1 MPPHEPASSPSLQL
15 AESRVHS
22 PADFF
27 DQLDKD
33 GSLAGWV
40 SRNTPHWK
48 TEEKEGTELHE
59 VTNTTR

>member
-1 MPPHEPASSPSLQL
+1 M
-15 AESRVHS
+15 HS